1 MTGVTTSPEV
11 CAQVGQL
18 LLDPKR
24 PLKERWVSSHTVCRT
39 LLGQHYYYVLSVYR
53 FRALFTLKSIGGQ
66 EAVDWMAK
74 AFNDESALLKH
85 EVRLFPVDIHE
96 LICRLLIAWVNC
108 SPIWHCLF

>member
-24 PLKERWVSSHTVCRT
+24 PLKERWVSSYTVGRT
-39 LLGQHYYYVLSVYR
+39 LLLGQHYYYVLSVYR

-74 AFNDESALLKH
+74 AFDDESALLKH
-85 EVRLFPVDIHE
+85 EVRLSPVDILE
-96 LICRLLIAWVNC
+96 IAGCLLSGSTAV
-108 SPIWHCLF
+108 